1 MKSPF
6 SFMMLKTSFTLFAF
20 FALHLSVSAQNVDW
34 PQWRGPQRNGI
45 VAGFVAPQVWPKQ
58 LTKVWQIE
66 VGEGHASP
74 LAQGKNVYVFSRWQA
89 VQIKHHNGAWSTAPA
104 WRNEEVNLF
113 LNTPVLHEDLLFGFS
128 DRNSGQYF
136 CLVPR
141 TGKLLWTSAGRQAES
156 AITLIADKTLAI
168 LTENGELI
176 FAETNPRAYTP
187 LAKYQVAASNTLAHP
202 AFAGQSVLIK
212 DQRLLTLLKLP

>member
-1 MKSPF
+1 
-6 SFMMLKTSFTLFAF
+6 MMRKASCTLFAF
-20 FALHLSVSAQNVDW
+20 FALYISVSAQNVDW
-34 PQWRGPQRNGI
+34 PQWRGPQRNG
-45 VAGFVAPQVWPKQ
+45 VVNGFVAPQTWPQQ

-89 VQIKHHNGAWSTAPA
+89 VQIKHHNGVWSTAPA

-113 LNTPVLHEDLLFGFS
+113 LNTPVLHEDVLFGFS
-128 DRNSGQYF
+128 DRNRGQYF

-156 AITLIADKTLAI
+156 AITLIADKTLI
-168 LTENGELI
+168 MLTENGELI
-176 FAETNPRAYTP
+176 FAEANTRGFAP
-187 LAKYQVAASNTLAHP
+187 LAKYQVATSSTLAHP
-202 AFAGQSVLIK
+202 AFAKQSILIK
-212 DQRLLTLLKLP
+212 DQKLLTLWKLP